1 MVPKTPEIA
10 GKDFCKPEQCR
21 RNSGGA
27 WVHAPPPE
35 TPKYRGSGMSS
46 SPLSSYAG
54 GDLQEQPKRNKAV
67 DFSSLFSFS
76 DLVHSVFWIC
86 FTADRSP
93 SVIFFF
99 SSVPCAARQGG
110 TDEGV
115 VSLLEAVSGVCWPVG
130 CCCRWRLFGG

>member
-1 MVPKTPEIA
+1 MP
-10 GKDFCKPEQCR
+10 PEQWR
-21 RNSGGA
+21 RVGSRAAAGNS
-27 WVHAPPPE
+27 
-35 TPKYRGSGMSS
+35 KIQGSGMSS

-93 SVIFFF
+93 SAIFFF
-99 SSVPCAARQGG
+99 SSVPCSARQGG

-115 VSLLEAVSGVCWPVG
+115 VSLLEAVSWVCWPVG

>member
-1 MVPKTPEIA
+1 
-10 GKDFCKPEQCR
+10 
-21 RNSGGA
+21 
-27 WVHAPPPE
+27 
-35 TPKYRGSGMSS
+35 MSS

-115 VSLLEAVSGVCWPVG
+115 VSLLEAVSWVCWPVG